1 MERDFHEILHGSTC
15 DTGVTLSSERSLV
28 YWRSTPS
35 MELLTVIA
43 IEDSRGAATRQQCI
57 LCAAEEGATTHVLI
71 PL

>member
-28 YWRSTPS
+28 YWRSVPS

-43 IEDSRGAATRQQCI
+43 IEDVEAQQRGSNASCAQLKRARQ
-57 LCAAEEGATTHVLI
+57 HMY
-71 PL
+71 